1 MLLEPKAM
9 ECLGFFHQGDTLLT
23 DAVAQQGKQLCIWW
37 VNVGYEHLNG
47 GHPVLSVHD
56 GFKPDP

>member
-1 MLLEPKAM
+1 M